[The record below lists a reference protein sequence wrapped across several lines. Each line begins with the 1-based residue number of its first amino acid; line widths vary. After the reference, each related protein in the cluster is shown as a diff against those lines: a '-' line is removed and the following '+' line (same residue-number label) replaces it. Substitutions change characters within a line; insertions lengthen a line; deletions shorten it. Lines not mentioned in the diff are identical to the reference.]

1 MCQRDCR
8 KRIADCPSLET
19 LSFTGIQGI
28 GPNAFSGCSGLTT
41 IIFNTERGN
50 APAKVRRRVETE
62 RTEGISGNAFDGL
75 NPNCLVYLDEGQV
88 APADVTANY
97 INVKT
102 VDIDGVKDRVY
113 EAVGSIDLD
122 PAYAFEAVNAF
133 TLPRAPP
140 SALR

>member
-1 MCQRDCR
+1 M
-8 KRIADCPSLET
+8 
-19 LSFTGIQGI
+19 
-28 GPNAFSGCSGLTT
+28 
-41 IIFNTERGN
+41 
-50 APAKVRRRVETE
+50 
-62 RTEGISGNAFDGL
+62 
-75 NPNCLVYLDEGQV
+75 

-133 TLPRAPP
+133 TLPRGA
-140 SALR
+140 SISLG